1 MNKIKIEKNNGIIK
15 SEIINTST
23 INKKDKK
30 TKIITFNFLKENSLQ
45 QKENKEIQH
54 FIKFIFTS
62 FKENHQNDIIIEIY
76 KQLLTIKNKQ
86 ELEKLFLY
94 FIKYYYKNNSKA
106 ISYEKNILIKN
117 YETSKD
123 NILNSFAKTAI
134 KQNFKL
140 LVSRMSQ
147 ERIKNYYAI
156 SKTPQNNVLDH
167 LKIDFSE
174 ENKKSMLYELSK
186 YELEKEL
193 EKAYI
198 ARKKH
203 LCFGCPVPILECPKM
218 LDIELKHIENYDF
231 ITDGEQIYDQ
241 NGELE
246 SFKVTRCLK
255 LEKKQ
260 GLPKK

>member
-1 MNKIKIEKNNGIIK
+1 
-15 SEIINTST
+15 
-23 INKKDKK
+23 
-30 TKIITFNFLKENSLQ
+30 
-45 QKENKEIQH
+45 
-54 FIKFIFTS
+54 
-62 FKENHQNDIIIEIY
+62 
-76 KQLLTIKNKQ
+76 
-86 ELEKLFLY
+86 
-94 FIKYYYKNNSKA
+94 
-106 ISYEKNILIKN
+106 
-117 YETSKD
+117 
-123 NILNSFAKTAI
+123 
-134 KQNFKL
+134 
-140 LVSRMSQ
+140 MSQ
-147 ERIKNYYAI
+147 ERIKNYYII
-156 SKTPQNNVLDH
+156 SNKTPQNNVLDN

-193 EKAYI
+193 KNAYI

-255 LEKKQ
+255 LEKTKIT
-260 GLPKK
+260 K